1 MLTHTFKLLYWNIV
15 LNFNWNIVPT
25 LPSYPK
31 MFSNMSAIPPEYHVL
46 PLTKSIIILSYYTLS
61 RYSNYY
67 SNIPL
72 QSSKTSPGFRCKS
85 YSGHPSSYKVR
96 MPITIMNYKYYE
108 LIASKKIPNTLLN
121 IYNRTNT
128 LLSNFCIGI
137 AHSNKQN
144 SIFTFFYWINNKKLQ
159 TTFLWGGNSTDNYF
173 LILFINYFFSLLN
186 LFVII
191 SLEYLLSLPTLW
203 LYT

>member
-46 PLTKSIIILSYYTLS
+46 PLTKSIIILSYYTFF

-67 SNIPL
+67 SYIPL
-72 QSSKTSPGFRCKS
+72 QSSKLGLVLGVSHTLVILVLIIHNS
-85 YSGHPSSYKVR
+85 YRHSDLNSFK
-96 MPITIMNYKYYE
+96 
-108 LIASKKIPNTLLN
+108 KKIPNTLLN

-173 LILFINYFFSLLN
+173 LILSINYFFSLLN

-191 SLEYLLSLPTLW
+191 SL
-203 LYT
+203 